1 MNILK
6 HDVDVPVNAKPLS
19 ALFEKN
25 VSTLHIRPFAAEQMR
40 FIQSP

>member
-6 HDVDVPVNAKPLS
+6 HDVDLPVNALS

-25 VSTLHIRPFAAEQMR
+25 VSTLHIRPFAVEQMR
-40 FIQSP
+40 FIQSL

>member
-6 HDVDVPVNAKPLS
+6 HDVDLPVNALS

-25 VSTLHIRPFAAEQMR
+25 VSTLHIRPFAVEQCVSSKV
-40 FIQSP
+40 FDF